1 MWPSTL
7 LAFLT
12 AVKPRPSA
20 KTAWL
25 LCLCILLAPL
35 APAWAQTY
43 ALSSDSSAD
52 LLTITFPK
60 NAPVPVVLRTGAK
73 RVEVLF
79 PAGTNLKGVSGG
91 TVRGRHISGL
101 SVADNV
107 LVVDTESDAFG
118 FVSSPKGGKAV
129 QLQVFYDPSG
139 TRWKPAPGKPDASA
153 PAQSDQSGQSAPQAP
168 ATPEPAPQAPAP
180 LAQPLPGG
188 GVKVRM
194 DLSGGAQ
201 QQAPASGTVPAPA
214 QSATQPSGQTSAPAA
229 SQPSAQA
236 PVTAPVPAPV
246 SGQTPPA
253 AQPQVP
259 DAKPQP
265 APAQGVT
272 GKIDL
277 SAKAPESAQGA
288 GQPPAPAT
296 ASAPAQQG
304 VTGTLAPPQASQP
317 SGAQATGT
325 IGPQPV
331 KPSGGAQ
338 PTSIPAPVPA
348 PAGQQLAQ
356 APASPASG
364 TQPVAQT
371 PPPPAQASPPAPA
384 APAVQPAPG
393 EVRAPISFETAP
405 DPAKTA
411 AQGKIDTPAE
421 APAAAPAQ
429 TPAAPGAPAAQPTP
443 PAPPASETPLAP
455 GQGKPDSLD
464 DRAFLI
470 SGEQSLAHGD
480 NEKALSIARTLLE
493 KPELSKE
500 LTEGALYL
508 QAEAMF
514 ALNKDKLAETYPAL
528 SGAIQQALNYN
539 TTSMRVPRALI
550 KLGYIHL
557 RQGNLP
563 EARAYFN
570 LLRNK
575 YPLDQEVPLIDVYW
589 GEYYLDLAKQ
599 RDAKGNYERAAQAFR
614 DVLQKHPESRFA
626 RDAALGLSKA
636 LLELQQYGEAAKVVE
651 YVDKRWPRYYVENP
665 TLRRV
670 AADIAYKLG
679 DFARAKDDYLWFY
692 NLVPKDSANDLVL
705 ARLGDVSVKLGKRD
719 AAREFYDMA
728 IRLYPGQEG
737 ALMAMMRLAE
747 QGIHD
752 APTLQEMYK
761 AFADPKD
768 IKPEKIYE
776 IIVNE
781 YPKSALAPLALL
793 KLTMWRMFKQ
803 EYPETLE
810 LVSRFVKDYHGN
822 ELEKSA
828 VEVGAQ
834 AFGKMVGPLLEEMN
848 YKRILELWRKYPFL
862 AERGDVLSDRE
873 RLGVA
878 LALYYQGASKDALTM
893 AEPYLEKGPTP
904 DAQKALA
911 LMLTIYREN
920 QDWQSI
926 LETLRKVASWKLG
939 DNPRRTLEFAQA
951 MALEHTGEFAR
962 SRLLWA
968 RLAADSQLEPAKR
981 AYAVYYQART
991 ALERKDY
998 DKALVWALD
1007 SRILFKEAAKDDGK
1021 ARDAL
1026 QLMVEANQGA
1036 GRYREA
1042 LALCAQLEAE
1052 APPDSAEWAANRLR
1066 MASLHRA
1073 LGDMASWRSV
1083 LEDMRKSQGDSL
1095 YGKLAASELATRG
1108 IEERA
1113 GRLAGPP

>member
-12 AVKPRPSA
+12 AVKPRPPA

-52 LLTITFPK
+52 LLTITFSK

-153 PAQSDQSGQSAPQAP
+153 SAPAQPEQAP
-168 ATPEPAPQAPAP
+168 VQTPAPQAPAP
-180 LAQPLPGG
+180 QAESLPGG

-194 DLSGGAQ
+194 DLSGGAP
-201 QQAPASGTVPAPA
+201 QQAPASGTAPAPA
-214 QSATQPSGQTSAPAA
+214 PVQGAPQPSGQTPAPAA
-229 SQPSAQA
+229 SQPSGAVPASPPFQA
-236 PVTAPVPAPV
+236 PAGGPVSGTVTAPVPVTGQIAGQAPE
-246 SGQTPPA
+246 
-253 AQPQVP
+253 
-259 DAKPQP
+259 AKPQP

-272 GKIDL
+272 AKIDL
-277 SAKAPESAQGA
+277 SATPPSGAQGA
-288 GQPPAPAT
+288 GQPPAPA
-296 ASAPAQQG
+296 AAPVPAQ
-304 VTGTLAPPQASQP
+304 PQASPP

-325 IGPQPV
+325 IGPQPI
-331 KPSGGAQ
+331 KPSEGAQ
-338 PTSIPAPVPA
+338 P
-348 PAGQQLAQ
+348 
-356 APASPASG
+356 APASPA
-364 TQPVAQT
+364 PVSQQI
-371 PPPPAQASPPAPA
+371 AQAPATPAPPAPA
-384 APAVQPAPG
+384 QPSPG
-393 EVRAPISFETAP
+393 EIRAPISFETAP
-405 DPAKTA
+405 DPAKST
-411 AQGKIDTPAE
+411 AQGKIETPPETPAAVPAQ
-421 APAAAPAQ
+421 APAAPV
-429 TPAAPGAPAAQPTP
+429 AQPTP
-443 PAPPASETPLAP
+443 PAPEAPLAP
-455 GQGKPDSLD
+455 GQEKPDSLED
-464 DRAFLI
+464 KAFLI

-493 KPELSKE
+493 KQGLTKE

-514 ALNKDKLAETYPAL
+514 ALNKDKLAETYPEL

-665 TLRRV
+665 SLRRV

-737 ALMAMMRLAE
+737 ALMAMMRMAE

-810 LVSRFVKDYHGN
+810 LVNRFVKDYHGN
-822 ELEKSA
+822 DLEKSA

-878 LALYYQGASKDALTM
+878 LALYYQGAPKDALAM

-926 LETLRKVASWKLG
+926 LETLRKVASWKMG

-951 MALEHTGEFAR
+951 MALEHTGEFSR

-991 ALERKDY
+991 ALDRKDY

-1007 SRILFKEAAKDDGK
+1007 SRTLFKEAAKDDGK

-1042 LALCAQLEAE
+1042 LALCAQVDAE

-1066 MASLHRA
+1066 MAGLHRA
-1073 LGDMASWRSV
+1073 LGDMASWRKV
-1083 LEDMRKSQGDSL
+1083 LEDMRDSQKDSL
-1095 YGKLAASELATRG
+1095 YGKLAASELAARG

-1113 GRLAGPP
+1113 GRLSGPP

>member
-1 MWPSTL
+1 
-7 LAFLT
+7 
-12 AVKPRPSA
+12 
-20 KTAWL
+20 
-25 LCLCILLAPL
+25 
-35 APAWAQTY
+35 
-43 ALSSDSSAD
+43 
-52 LLTITFPK
+52 
-60 NAPVPVVLRTGAK
+60 
-73 RVEVLF
+73 VE
-79 PAGTNLKGVSGG
+79 
-91 TVRGRHISGL
+91 
-101 SVADNV
+101 
-107 LVVDTESDAFG
+107 
-118 FVSSPKGGKAV
+118 
-129 QLQVFYDPSG
+129 
-139 TRWKPAPGKPDASA
+139 
-153 PAQSDQSGQSAPQAP
+153 
-168 ATPEPAPQAPAP
+168 
-180 LAQPLPGG
+180 
-188 GVKVRM
+188 
-194 DLSGGAQ
+194 
-201 QQAPASGTVPAPA
+201 
-214 QSATQPSGQTSAPAA
+214 
-229 SQPSAQA
+229 
-236 PVTAPVPAPV
+236 
-246 SGQTPPA
+246 TPP
-253 AQPQVP
+253 
-259 DAKPQP
+259 
-265 APAQGVT
+265 
-272 GKIDL
+272 
-277 SAKAPESAQGA
+277 
-288 GQPPAPAT
+288 
-296 ASAPAQQG
+296 
-304 VTGTLAPPQASQP
+304 
-317 SGAQATGT
+317 
-325 IGPQPV
+325 
-331 KPSGGAQ
+331 
-338 PTSIPAPVPA
+338 
-348 PAGQQLAQ
+348 
-356 APASPASG
+356 
-364 TQPVAQT
+364 
-371 PPPPAQASPPAPA
+371 
-384 APAVQPAPG
+384 
-393 EVRAPISFETAP
+393 
-405 DPAKTA
+405 
-411 AQGKIDTPAE
+411 E

-429 TPAAPGAPAAQPTP
+429 TPAAPVAPVATP
-443 PAPPASETPLAP
+443 SAPEAPLAP
-455 GQGKPDSLD
+455 GQEKPDSLE

-480 NEKALSIARTLLE
+480 NEKALSIAKTLLGKE
-493 KPELSKE
+493 GLSKE

-514 ALNKDKLAETYPAL
+514 ALNKDKLAETYPEL

-550 KLGYIHL
+550 KLGYLHL

-575 YPLDQEVPLIDVYW
+575 YPLDQEVPLVDVYW

-636 LLELQQYGEAAKVVE
+636 LLELQQYGEASKVVE

-665 TLRRV
+665 SLRRV

-803 EYPETLE
+803 EYPETLD

-822 ELEKSA
+822 DLEKSA

-878 LALYYQGASKDALTM
+878 LALYYQGAPKDALAM

-926 LETLRKVASWKLG
+926 LETLRKVASWKMG

-991 ALERKDY
+991 ALDRKDY

-1007 SRILFKEAAKDDGK
+1007 SRVLFKEAAKDDGK

-1073 LGDMASWRSV
+1073 LGDMASWRNV

-1095 YGKLAASELATRG
+1095 YGKLAASELAARG

>member
-1 MWPSTL
+1 MWPSTF

-12 AVKPRPSA
+12 AVKPRPPA

-60 NAPVPVVLRTGAK
+60 NAPAPVVLRTGAK

-79 PAGTNLKGVSGG
+79 PAGTSLKGVSGG
-91 TVRGRHISGL
+91 TVRGRHISEL

-107 LVVDTESDAFG
+107 LVVDTETDAFG
-118 FVSSPKGGKAV
+118 FVSSPKGAKAV

-153 PAQSDQSGQSAPQAP
+153 HAQPEQPGQPGQPAPQPPAP
-168 ATPEPAPQAPAP
+168 QQPAPQAPAP
-180 LAQPLPGG
+180 QAEKLPGG

-194 DLSGGAQ
+194 DLAGGAP
-201 QQAPASGTVPAPA
+201 QQAPASGAAPAPVQA
-214 QSATQPSGQTSAPAA
+214 APQPSGQTPAPAA
-229 SQPSAQA
+229 PQASETAPASPPVQA
-236 PVTAPVPAPV
+236 PVGGPVAAPVSGQI

-253 AQPQVP
+253 AQPQAP
-259 DAKPQP
+259 EARPQP

-272 GKIDL
+272 AKIDL
-277 SAKAPESAQGA
+277 SAKAPEG
-288 GQPPAPAT
+288 
-296 ASAPAQQG
+296 AQQG
-304 VTGTLAPPQASQP
+304 VAGSPAQPQASQP

-325 IGPQPV
+325 IGLQPA
-331 KPSGGAQ
+331 KPSEGAQ
-338 PTSIPAPVPA
+338 P
-348 PAGQQLAQ
+348 
-356 APASPASG
+356 APASPAQAS
-364 TQPVAQT
+364 QQVAQA
-371 PPPPAQASPPAPA
+371 PVSPAAPASGAPSVAQAPAPS

-393 EVRAPISFETAP
+393 EVRAPISLETAP

-411 AQGKIDTPAE
+411 AQGKIETPAE
-421 APAAAPAQ
+421 APAPVAAQ
-429 TPAAPGAPAAQPTP
+429 TPAAPGAPGSPAAPG
-443 PAPPASETPLAP
+443 APPVPEAPLAP
-455 GQGKPDSLD
+455 GQEKPDSLED
-464 DRAFLI
+464 KTFLI

-493 KPELSKE
+493 KQGLSKE

-514 ALNKDKLAETYPAL
+514 ALNKDKLAETYPEL

-589 GEYYLDLAKQ
+589 GEYYLDQAKQ
-599 RDAKGNYERAAQAFR
+599 RDAKGNNERAAQAFR

-665 TLRRV
+665 SLRRV

-810 LVSRFVKDYHGN
+810 LVNRFVKDYHGN
-822 ELEKSA
+822 DLEKSA

-878 LALYYQGASKDALTM
+878 LALYYQGAPKDALAM

-926 LETLRKVASWKLG
+926 LETLRKVASWKVG

-968 RLAADSQLEPAKR
+968 RLAADTQLEPAKR

-991 ALERKDY
+991 ALDRKDY

-1007 SRILFKEAAKDDGK
+1007 SRTLFKEAAKDDGK

-1073 LGDMASWRSV
+1073 LGDMASWRKV
-1083 LEDMRKSQGDSL
+1083 LEDMRDSQKDSL

-1113 GRLAGPP
+1113 GRLSGPP

>member
-1 MWPSTL
+1 MEDKTL
-7 LAFLT
+7 L
-12 AVKPRPSA
+12 V
-20 KTAWL
+20 
-25 LCLCILLAPL
+25 
-35 APAWAQTY
+35 
-43 ALSSDSSAD
+43 
-52 LLTITFPK
+52 
-60 NAPVPVVLRTGAK
+60 
-73 RVEVLF
+73 
-79 PAGTNLKGVSGG
+79 
-91 TVRGRHISGL
+91 
-101 SVADNV
+101 
-107 LVVDTESDAFG
+107 
-118 FVSSPKGGKAV
+118 
-129 QLQVFYDPSG
+129 
-139 TRWKPAPGKPDASA
+139 
-153 PAQSDQSGQSAPQAP
+153 
-168 ATPEPAPQAPAP
+168 
-180 LAQPLPGG
+180 
-188 GVKVRM
+188 
-194 DLSGGAQ
+194 
-201 QQAPASGTVPAPA
+201 
-214 QSATQPSGQTSAPAA
+214 
-229 SQPSAQA
+229 
-236 PVTAPVPAPV
+236 
-246 SGQTPPA
+246 
-253 AQPQVP
+253 
-259 DAKPQP
+259 
-265 APAQGVT
+265 
-272 GKIDL
+272 
-277 SAKAPESAQGA
+277 
-288 GQPPAPAT
+288 
-296 ASAPAQQG
+296 
-304 VTGTLAPPQASQP
+304 
-317 SGAQATGT
+317 
-325 IGPQPV
+325 
-331 KPSGGAQ
+331 
-338 PTSIPAPVPA
+338 
-348 PAGQQLAQ
+348 
-356 APASPASG
+356 
-364 TQPVAQT
+364 
-371 PPPPAQASPPAPA
+371 
-384 APAVQPAPG
+384 
-393 EVRAPISFETAP
+393 
-405 DPAKTA
+405 
-411 AQGKIDTPAE
+411 
-421 APAAAPAQ
+421 
-429 TPAAPGAPAAQPTP
+429 
-443 PAPPASETPLAP
+443 
-455 GQGKPDSLD
+455 
-464 DRAFLI
+464 
-470 SGEQSLAHGD
+470 SGEQALAHGD
-480 NEKALSIARTLLE
+480 NEKALEIARILLGKE
-493 KPELSKE
+493 GLSKE

-514 ALNKDKLAETYPAL
+514 ALNKDKLAETYPEL

-589 GEYYLDLAKQ
+589 GEYYLDQAKQ

-665 TLRRV
+665 SLRRV

-737 ALMAMMRLAE
+737 ALMAMMRMAE

-810 LVSRFVKDYHGN
+810 LVNRFVKDYHGN

-878 LALYYQGASKDALTM
+878 LALYYQGAPKDALTM

-920 QDWQSI
+920 QDWQAI
-926 LETLRKVASWKLG
+926 LDTLRKVSSWKLA

-951 MALEHTGEFAR
+951 MALEHTGEFSR

-991 ALERKDY
+991 ALDRKDY

-1007 SRILFKEAAKDDGK
+1007 SRVLFKEAAKDDGK

-1066 MASLHRA
+1066 MADLHRL
-1073 LGDMASWRSV
+1073 LGDLASWRKV
-1083 LEDMRKSQGDSL
+1083 LEDMRDSQKDSL

-1113 GRLAGPP
+1113 GRLSGPP

>member
-1 MWPSTL
+1 MWPSTF
-7 LAFLT
+7 LAFFS
-12 AVKPRPSA
+12 AVKPRPPA

-52 LLTITFPK
+52 LLTISFPK
-60 NAPVPVVLRTGAK
+60 SAPAPVVLRTGAK

-79 PAGTNLKGVSGG
+79 PTGTRLKGVSGA

-107 LVVDTESDAFG
+107 LVVETETDAFG

-129 QLQVFYDPSG
+129 QLQVFYDPAG
-139 TRWKPAPGKPDASA
+139 TRWKPAPGKADASA
-153 PAQSDQSGQSAPQAP
+153 PAQPEQPPAVTPQVQPPAP
-168 ATPEPAPQAPAP
+168 PAPQV
-180 LAQPLPGG
+180 QQIPGG

-194 DLSGGAQ
+194 DLAGGGQ
-201 QQAPASGTVPAPA
+201 QQAPASGTAPAPA
-214 QSATQPSGQTSAPAA
+214 QQSATQPSGQTAAPAALQPSAPA
-229 SQPSAQA
+229 SPPA
-236 PVTAPVPAPV
+236 PAGGPV
-246 SGQTPPA
+246 SGPSPEPA
-253 AQPQVP
+253 PSTAQPQAP

-277 SAKAPESAQGA
+277 SSTP
-288 GQPPAPAT
+288 
-296 ASAPAQQG
+296 
-304 VTGTLAPPQASQP
+304 P
-317 SGAQATGT
+317 SGAQPSGQAP
-325 IGPQPV
+325 GPQAAPQAV
-331 KPSGGAQ
+331 KAPEGAQ
-338 PTSIPAPVPA
+338 P
-348 PAGQQLAQ
+348 
-356 APASPASG
+356 APASPAPVSQQIAQVPSSPVPAA
-364 TQPVAQT
+364 QPQ
-371 PPPPAQASPPAPA
+371 PPAPQGSGVQPSAPSGLPASPVTPA
-384 APAVQPAPG
+384 APAPTPPAPG
-393 EVRAPISFETAP
+393 EVRAPISFETVP
-405 DPAKTA
+405 DRSRTA
-411 AQGKIDTPAE
+411 AQGTVETVPETPATPAP
-421 APAAAPAQ
+421 APAAPA
-429 TPAAPGAPAAQPTP
+429 TPVPPPAAPSAPEA
-443 PAPPASETPLAP
+443 PLAP
-455 GQGKPDSLD
+455 GQEKPDSMED
-464 DRAFLI
+464 KAFLV
-470 SGEQSLAHGD
+470 SGEQALAHGD
-480 NEKALSIARTLLE
+480 NEKALEIARILSE
-493 KPELSKE
+493 KPGLSKE
-500 LTEGALYL
+500 LTEAALYL
-508 QAEAMF
+508 RAEAMF
-514 ALNKDKLAETYPAL
+514 ALNKDKLAETYQEL
-528 SGAIQQALNYN
+528 NGAIQQALNYN
-539 TTSMRVPRALI
+539 TKSMRVPRALI
-550 KLGYIHL
+550 KLGYINL
-557 RQGNLP
+557 RQGNIP

-589 GEYYLDLAKQ
+589 GEYYLDQAKL
-599 RDAKGNYERAAQAFR
+599 RDAKGNNERAAQAFR

-636 LLELQQYGEAAKVVE
+636 LLELQQYAEAAKVVE

-665 TLRRV
+665 SLRRV

-692 NLVPKDSANDLVL
+692 NLVPNDSANDLVL

-768 IKPEKIYE
+768 IRPEKIYE

-803 EYPETLE
+803 EYPETLD
-810 LVSRFVKDYHGN
+810 LASRFTKDYPGN
-822 ELEKSA
+822 DLEKSA

-834 AFGKMVGPLLEEMN
+834 AFGKMVGPLLEEAN

-862 AERGDVLSDRE
+862 AQRGDVLSDRE

-878 LALYYQGASKDALTM
+878 LALYYQGAPKDALAM
-893 AEPYLEKGPTP
+893 AEPYLDKGPTP

-926 LETLRKVASWKLG
+926 LEALRKVSSWKLA
-939 DNPRRTLEFAQA
+939 DNPRRALEFAQA
-951 MALEHTGEFAR
+951 MALEHTGEYAR

-968 RLAADSQLEPAKR
+968 RLAADPQLEPAKR

-991 ALERKDY
+991 ALDRKDY
-998 DKALVWALD
+998 DKALVWAMD
-1007 SRILFKEAAKDDGK
+1007 SRTLFKEAAKDDGK

-1042 LALCAQLEAE
+1042 LALCSQLDAE

-1066 MASLHRA
+1066 MAALHRS
-1073 LGDMASWRSV
+1073 LGDMASWRKV
-1083 LEDMRKSQGDSL
+1083 LEDMRASQGDSL

-1113 GRLAGPP
+1113 GRLTGPP

>member
-12 AVKPRPSA
+12 AVKPRPPA

-43 ALSSDSSAD
+43 ALTSDSSAD

-60 NAPVPVVLRTGAK
+60 NAPAPVVLRTGAK

-79 PAGTNLKGVSGG
+79 PAGTSLKGVTGG

-107 LVVDTESDAFG
+107 LVVDTETDAFG
-118 FVSSPKGGKAV
+118 FVSSPKGAKAV

-139 TRWKPAPGKPDASA
+139 TRWKPAPGKADASA
-153 PAQSDQSGQSAPQAP
+153 PAQPEQPGQPEQPRQSAPQPPAAP
-168 ATPEPAPQAPAP
+168 EQTPQAPAP
-180 LAQPLPGG
+180 QAEKLPGG

-194 DLSGGAQ
+194 DLSGGAP
-201 QQAPASGTVPAPA
+201 QQAPASGA
-214 QSATQPSGQTSAPAA
+214 
-229 SQPSAQA
+229 
-236 PVTAPVPAPV
+236 VPAPV
-246 SGQTPPA
+246 AVAPQASGTAPASPSVQAPVGGPVAAPVSGQMSGQTPPA
-253 AQPQVP
+253 AQPQAP
-259 DAKPQP
+259 EAKPQP

-272 GKIDL
+272 AKIDF
-277 SAKAPESAQGA
+277 SAKAPE
-288 GQPPAPAT
+288 
-296 ASAPAQQG
+296 
-304 VTGTLAPPQASQP
+304 
-317 SGAQATGT
+317 
-325 IGPQPV
+325 
-331 KPSGGAQ
+331 GAQ
-338 PTSIPAPVPA
+338 P
-348 PAGQQLAQ
+348 
-356 APASPASG
+356 APASPA
-364 TQPVAQT
+364 PVSQQIAQ
-371 PPPPAQASPPAPA
+371 APA
-384 APAVQPAPG
+384 APASPAVATQPVTQTPAPPAPPVPPVPSEPAPAPAPAAQAPG
-393 EVRAPISFETAP
+393 EVRAAISLEAAP
-405 DPAKTA
+405 DPSKTA

-421 APAAAPAQ
+421 APAAVAPQA
-429 TPAAPGAPAAQPTP
+429 PAAPGAPDSPAAPG
-443 PAPPASETPLAP
+443 APPALEAPLAP
-455 GQGKPDSLD
+455 GQEKPDSLED
-464 DRAFLI
+464 KALLI

-480 NEKALSIARTLLE
+480 NEKALSIARTVLE
-493 KPELSKE
+493 KQGLSKE

-514 ALNKDKLAETYPAL
+514 ALNKDKLAETYPEL

-665 TLRRV
+665 SLRRV

-810 LVSRFVKDYHGN
+810 LVNRFVKDYHGN
-822 ELEKSA
+822 DLEKAA

-878 LALYYQGASKDALTM
+878 LALYYQGAPKDALAM

-926 LETLRKVASWKLG
+926 LETLRKVASWKMG

-991 ALERKDY
+991 ALDRKDY

-1007 SRILFKEAAKDDGK
+1007 SRTLFKEAAKDDGK

-1073 LGDMASWRSV
+1073 LGDMASWRKV
-1083 LEDMRKSQGDSL
+1083 LEDMRDSQKDSL
-1095 YGKLAASELATRG
+1095 YGKLAASELAARG

>member
-1 MWPSTL
+1 MWPSTF
-7 LAFLT
+7 LALLT
-12 AVKPRPSA
+12 AVKPRPPA

-79 PAGTNLKGVSGG
+79 PAGTSLKGVSGG

-107 LVVDTESDAFG
+107 LVVDTETDAFG

-139 TRWKPAPGKPDASA
+139 TRWKPEPGKADASA
-153 PAQSDQSGQSAPQAP
+153 PAQ
-168 ATPEPAPQAPAP
+168 PAPQPPSPAP
-180 LAQPLPGG
+180 PAPQAQPLPGG

-194 DLSGGAQ
+194 DLSGGAPP
-201 QQAPASGTVPAPA
+201 QAPASGTAPAPVQGA
-214 QSATQPSGQTSAPAA
+214 PQPSGQTPAPAA
-229 SQPSAQA
+229 PQPSGTAPVQTPAPSPVPASSPANGPVSGPVSGTATAPVTGQIAQA
-236 PVTAPVPAPV
+236 PALA
-246 SGQTPPA
+246 
-253 AQPQVP
+253 
-259 DAKPQP
+259 PQP

-272 GKIDL
+272 AKIDL
-277 SAKAPESAQGA
+277 SVKAPEGAQGA
-288 GQPPAPAT
+288 GQPPAPEKA
-296 ASAPAQQG
+296 
-304 VTGTLAPPQASQP
+304 
-317 SGAQATGT
+317 
-325 IGPQPV
+325 QPV
-331 KPSGGAQ
+331 PAV
-338 PTSIPAPVPA
+338 PAPVS
-348 PAGQQLAQ
+348 QQIAQ
-356 APASPASG
+356 APASPAAPASG
-364 TQPVAQT
+364 AQPVAQT
-371 PPPPAQASPPAPA
+371 PAPPAQASPPAPA
-384 APAVQPAPG
+384 TPAEPAPAPASAPPVPG
-393 EVRAPISFETAP
+393 EVRAPISFETASA
-405 DPAKTA
+405 PATTA
-411 AQGKIDTPAE
+411 AQGKIESPPE

-429 TPAAPGAPAAQPTP
+429 TADAPGAQPQP
-443 PAPPASETPLAP
+443 PAPEAPLAP
-455 GQGKPDSLD
+455 GQEKPDSMEDKTL
-464 DRAFLI
+464 LV
-470 SGEQSLAHGD
+470 SGEQALAHGN
-480 NEKALSIARTLLE
+480 NEKALEIARTLLGNE
-493 KPELSKE
+493 GLSKE

-514 ALNKDKLAETYPAL
+514 TLNKDKLAETYPEL

-589 GEYYLDLAKQ
+589 GEYYLDQAKQ
-599 RDAKGNYERAAQAFR
+599 RDAKGNNERAAQAFR

-636 LLELQQYGEAAKVVE
+636 LLELQQYSEAAKVVE

-665 TLRRV
+665 SLRRV

-737 ALMAMMRLAE
+737 ALMAMMRMAE

-810 LVSRFVKDYHGN
+810 LVNRFVKDYHGN

-878 LALYYQGASKDALTM
+878 LALYYQGAPKDALTM

-920 QDWQSI
+920 QDWQAI
-926 LETLRKVASWKLG
+926 METLRKVSSWKLA
-939 DNPRRTLEFAQA
+939 DNPRRALEFAQA
-951 MALEHTGEFAR
+951 MALEHTGEFSR

-1066 MASLHRA
+1066 MAGLHRS
-1073 LGDMASWRSV
+1073 LGDLASWRKV
-1083 LEDMRKSQGDSL
+1083 LEDMRASQGDSL

-1113 GRLAGPP
+1113 GRLSGPP

>member
-1 MWPSTL
+1 MWPGTL

-12 AVKPRPSA
+12 AVKPRPPA

-153 PAQSDQSGQSAPQAP
+153 SASAQPEQAP
-168 ATPEPAPQAPAP
+168 IQTPAPQAPA
-180 LAQPLPGG
+180 AQSESLPGG

-194 DLSGGAQ
+194 DLSGTAP
-201 QQAPASGTVPAPA
+201 QQAPASGTAPAPA
-214 QSATQPSGQTSAPAA
+214 PVA
-229 SQPSAQA
+229 SQPSGAASASSPVQAPAGGPVSDTVTAPA
-236 PVTAPVPAPV
+236 PVTGQVAGQALPV
-246 SGQTPPA
+246 
-253 AQPQVP
+253 AQPQAP
-259 DAKPQP
+259 EAKPQP

-272 GKIDL
+272 AKIDF
-277 SAKAPESAQGA
+277 SATPPSGAQGA

-296 ASAPAQQG
+296 APAPAQQG
-304 VTGTLAPPQASQP
+304 VTGSPVQPQASP
-317 SGAQATGT
+317 PTGAQATGT
-325 IGPQPV
+325 IGPQPA
-331 KPSGGAQ
+331 KPSESAQ
-338 PTSIPAPVPA
+338 PALASPAPVS
-348 PAGQQLAQ
+348 QQIAQ
-356 APASPASG
+356 APASAAAPAAGAQAVTQQPPAS
-364 TQPVAQT
+364 AT
-371 PPPPAQASPPAPA
+371 PASPATPAPPAPA
-384 APAVQPAPG
+384 QPAPG
-393 EVRAPISFETAP
+393 EVRAPISFETVP
-405 DPAKTA
+405 DPAKPA
-411 AQGKIDTPAE
+411 AQGKIETPPE

-429 TPAAPGAPAAQPTP
+429 TPAAPGEQPPP
-443 PAPPASETPLAP
+443 PAPEAPLAP
-455 GQGKPDSLD
+455 GQEKPDTLED
-464 DRAFLI
+464 KAFLI

-493 KPELSKE
+493 KQGLSKE

-514 ALNKDKLAETYPAL
+514 VLDKDKLAETYPEL

-589 GEYYLDLAKQ
+589 GEYYLDQAKQ

-614 DVLQKHPESRFA
+614 EVLQKHPESRFA

-665 TLRRV
+665 SLRRV

-737 ALMAMMRLAE
+737 ALMAMMRMAE

-810 LVSRFVKDYHGN
+810 LANRFVKDYHGN
-822 ELEKSA
+822 DLEKSA

-878 LALYYQGASKDALTM
+878 LALYYQGAPKDALAM

-926 LETLRKVASWKLG
+926 LETLRKVASWKMG

-968 RLAADSQLEPAKR
+968 RLAADSQLEPGKR

-1007 SRILFKEAAKDDGK
+1007 SRTLFKEAAKDDGK

-1042 LALCAQLEAE
+1042 LALCAQLDAE

-1066 MASLHRA
+1066 MAGLHRS
-1073 LGDMASWRSV
+1073 LGDMASWRKV
-1083 LEDMRKSQGDSL
+1083 LEDMRDSQKDSL

-1113 GRLAGPP
+1113 GRLSGPP